1 MHAKGWLLINTLSHV
16 TTGRH
21 SCVQVWQ
28 GSSFILNVQT
38 FTVSQPLRWAFG
50 YYVVCWLLLNHMT
63 AYTVM
68 RYRFSSIC
76 SFQPMTLKSQGT
88 RIPEPHWLVT
98 DRLLSRSPQIR
109 AWTFFALLHHL
120 RWPLDHMVSSSC
132 ANSPLAY
139 ASYDVLVHQ
148 LANLLAASSRP
159 SLTVKP
165 LPFASS

>member
-1 MHAKGWLLINTLSHV
+1 MCAKDWFHVGTLSHV

-28 GSSFILNVQT
+28 GSSFVLNVQT

-50 YYVVCWLLLNHMT
+50 YYVVCWLLLNHMK

-88 RIPEPHWLVT
+88 CIPEPHWLVT
-98 DRLLSRSPQIR
+98 DRLLSRSPEGR
-109 AWTFFALLHHL
+109 SHPDKSMNCLCT
-120 RWPLDHMVSSSC
+120 
-132 ANSPLAY
+132 
-139 ASYDVLVHQ
+139 
-148 LANLLAASSRP
+148 AASFTVAVRSRGFVVLCQLTF
-159 SLTVKP
+159 SLR
-165 LPFASS
+165 LIWYSCSSARRFASGFLRTQPRG